1 MDTVHG
7 VPGAGMPS
15 ETAMAVCCMTMGGVL
30 ERFPRL
36 KVCFAHGGGA
46 FPYTLGRI
54 SHGHAVRPDLCAVE
68 NTISPQKYIGQIWT
82 DSLVHDEK
90 ALKYLLAV
98 IGQNRVM
105 LGSDYPFPLGE
116 HHPGKLIESTED
128 LDEELKEQLLAGNA
142 LQFLGLDPATYTTV
156 TEPTS
161 GAN

>member
-68 NTISPQKYIGQIWT
+68 NTISPHRARMCN
-82 DSLVHDEK
+82 V
-90 ALKYLLAV
+90 YLLHT
-98 IGQNRVM
+98 QR
-105 LGSDYPFPLGE
+105 
-116 HHPGKLIESTED
+116 ST
-128 LDEELKEQLLAGNA
+128 LDRS
-142 LQFLGLDPATYTTV
+142 GLTHLCMTKRLSSTC
-156 TEPTS
+156 
-161 GAN
+161 